1 MPRYQKDLAVLAI
14 AMGLLATG
22 VTFWFRSST
31 QTRPITLRMTAGDGS
46 GLRHRLASEFAIEAL
61 KSGIQIDIEPT
72 EGSEAAMEK
81 LGNGKFD
88 IALIQGGLTINPDSP
103 IRQITALHIEPL
115 HLLVKSDLQRDVSA
129 KGLSQLAGRR
139 INLGAI
145 GSGTHSLATAVL
157 QFAGLHANAEKG
169 SSSYQPNSLN
179 YAELLKSEAA
189 ELPDAVFTVSTLPSP
204 IVDFLTDQHDFRL
217 VPIPFG
223 EAFSLEA
230 FLDLG
235 TSPAVGSVDKRHVY
249 STTIPA
255 FTYRVEPASP
265 PEQLRTIGTRLL
277 LVAHRRVSS
286 DQVKRLLESL
296 YGSSFIQLER
306 PAIEASLLD
315 LPPEFPWHDG
325 AELYRQRNKPIIAG
339 DAVDYLEKVLAIAA
353 TIAGGTFFLI
363 QWYLRSN
370 RRSREASFA
379 SYMERV
385 IQIENESMQNELA
398 AQLDLATLI
407 RLQRELAV
415 LKSDAV
421 SKFAAGKLEGEG
433 LIHGFLAL
441 VNDARNQ
448 LTRLILH
455 QRENI
460 EQLAATQNHTVDEV
474 WLEQSQA
481 TSTNASPNA

>member
-46 GLRHRLASEFAIEAL
+46 GLRHRLASEF
-61 KSGIQIDIEPT
+61 
-72 EGSEAAMEK
+72 
-81 LGNGKFD
+81 
-88 IALIQGGLTINPDSP
+88 
-103 IRQITALHIEPL
+103 
-115 HLLVKSDLQRDVSA
+115 
-129 KGLSQLAGRR
+129 
-139 INLGAI
+139 
-145 GSGTHSLATAVL
+145 
-157 QFAGLHANAEKG
+157 
-169 SSSYQPNSLN
+169 
-179 YAELLKSEAA
+179 
-189 ELPDAVFTVSTLPSP
+189 
-204 IVDFLTDQHDFRL
+204 
-217 VPIPFG
+217 
-223 EAFSLEA
+223 
-230 FLDLG
+230 
-235 TSPAVGSVDKRHVY
+235 
-249 STTIPA
+249 
-255 FTYRVEPASP
+255 
-265 PEQLRTIGTRLL
+265 
-277 LVAHRRVSS
+277 
-286 DQVKRLLESL
+286 
-296 YGSSFIQLER
+296 
-306 PAIEASLLD
+306 AIEASLLD